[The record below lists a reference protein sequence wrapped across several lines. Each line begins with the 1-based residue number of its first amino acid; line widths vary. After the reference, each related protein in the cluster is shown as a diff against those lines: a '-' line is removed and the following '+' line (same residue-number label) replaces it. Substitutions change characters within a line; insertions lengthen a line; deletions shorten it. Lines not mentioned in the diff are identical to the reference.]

1 MFLTKLPEVWECV
14 WKNGVVAGHFQ
25 FQSTLNR
32 SLLEILIV
40 IQDCQLRLREI
51 HWFALLI
58 VSIACS
64 FRDISNDPFSDYE
77 RKILFFCWTG
87 CDTYE
92 TPYRAVFNLRQP
104 SDGTCPH
111 SLHDLFEQVLA
122 DVSISGDVTSR
133 IDEGITHSKLTSDE
147 RWTFLCWLTP
157 LTRKLPADKRFP
169 IELLAG

>member
-64 FRDISNDPFSDYE
+64 FRDISVLCLEIPTIPSLIMNGKYCSSAGQDATHMKPPIVQCSTCANLLMGLAL
-77 RKILFFCWTG
+77 IHSM
-87 CDTYE
+87 TY
-92 TPYRAVFNLRQP
+92 
-104 SDGTCPH
+104 S
-111 SLHDLFEQVLA
+111 
-122 DVSISGDVTSR
+122 
-133 IDEGITHSKLTSDE
+133 SKL
-147 RWTFLCWLTP
+147 
-157 LTRKLPADKRFP
+157 
-169 IELLAG
+169 